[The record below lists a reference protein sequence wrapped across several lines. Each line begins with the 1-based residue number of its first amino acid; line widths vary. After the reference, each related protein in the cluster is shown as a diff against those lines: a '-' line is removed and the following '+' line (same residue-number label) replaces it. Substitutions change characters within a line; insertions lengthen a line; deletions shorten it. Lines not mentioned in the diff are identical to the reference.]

1 MVVRLLLTAAIG
13 YFLGN
18 LNGAFIMYKLL
29 TGEDIRKSG
38 SGNAGLTNFMRN
50 FGPAKGIWVL
60 VIDIGKAVAAC
71 LIGKLLLAPV
81 DYANEGVMLAAVA
94 VSLGHDFPALLGFHG
109 GKGIVCGFSV
119 ALCADWRC
127 ALIILAVFA
136 VPARHRKRRA
146 LPAHLD
152 PPGPG
157 SLRHGGVRHGSAAF
171 CVSFLWLHWNEP
183 FVAAMGVVIGL
194 LAIFMHRANIKRLL
208 EGTEKK
214 ATFSKFKK
222 QK

>member
-1 MVVRLLLTAAIG
+1 MVVRLLLTALIG

-29 TGEDIRKSG
+29 TGGDIRKSG

-60 VIDIGKAVAAC
+60 IIDIVKSLAAC
-71 LIGKLLLAPV
+71 WLGKILLAPV
-81 DYANEGVMLAAVA
+81 GYGMEGLMVGAAA

-136 VPARHRKRRA
+136 ICLYITRYV
-146 LPAHLD
+146 
-152 PPGPG
+152 
-157 SLRHGGVRHGSAAF
+157 SLSSVLGAAAF
-171 CVSFLWLHWNEP
+171 CISFLWLHWNEP
-183 FVAAMGVVIGL
+183 FVATMGVVIGL

-208 EGTEKK
+208 NGTEKK

>member
-1 MVVRLLLTAAIG
+1 MWVRLLLTVVIG

-18 LNGAFIMYKLL
+18 LNGAFIMYKLIAH
-29 TGEDIRKSG
+29 EDIRKSG

-60 VIDIGKAVAAC
+60 VIDIGKAVLAC
-71 LIGKLLLAPV
+71 LAGKVLMAPLGMPL
-81 DYANEGVMLAAVA
+81 EGVMLGAVA

-127 ALIILAVFA
+127 ALIILAVF
-136 VPARHRKRRA
+136 VICLYFTRYV
-146 LPAHLD
+146 
-152 PPGPG
+152 
-157 SLRHGGVRHGSAAF
+157 SLSSVLAAAAF
-171 CVSFLWLHWNEP
+171 CISFLCFHWHEP
-183 FVAAMGVVIGL
+183 FVAAMGVAIGL

-208 EGTEKK
+208 SGTEKK

>member
-1 MVVRLLLTAAIG
+1 MWLQLLITIVVG

-18 LNGAFIMYKLL
+18 LNGAFLMYKLFAH
-29 TGEDIRKSG
+29 EDIRKSG
-38 SGNAGLTNFMRN
+38 SGNAGLTNFMRK
-50 FGPAKGIWVL
+50 FGPSKGIWVL
-60 VIDIGKAVAAC
+60 LIDIGKAVLTC
-71 LIGKLLLAPV
+71 LIGKFLFAPLG
-81 DYANEGVMLAAVA
+81 YAKEGLMFGALA

-127 ALIILAVFA
+127 ALIILAVFLICLYITRY
-136 VPARHRKRRA
+136 V
-146 LPAHLD
+146 
-152 PPGPG
+152 
-157 SLRHGGVRHGSAAF
+157 SLSSVLAAAAF
-171 CVSFLWLHWNEP
+171 CVSFMVLHWSEP
-183 FVAAMGVVIGL
+183 VVAVIGVLIGL

-208 EGTEKK
+208 SGTEKK

>member
-1 MVVRLLLTAAIG
+1 MWIPLLITAVVG

-18 LNGAFIMYKLL
+18 LNGAFIMYRLL
-29 TGEDIRKSG
+29 THEDIRKSG

-50 FGPAKGIWVL
+50 FGPAKGVWVL
-60 VIDIGKAVAAC
+60 VIDIGKTVAAC
-71 LIGKLLLAPV
+71 LLGKFLLAPLGL
-81 DYANEGVMLAAVA
+81 AMEGLMVGALA

-136 VPARHRKRRA
+136 I
-146 LPAHLD
+146 
-152 PPGPG
+152 
-157 SLRHGGVRHGSAAF
+157 SLYITRYVSLSSILGAAAF
-171 CVSFLWLHWNEP
+171 CASFALLHWQEP
-183 FVAAMGVVIGL
+183 AVAIMGVLIGL

-208 EGTEKK
+208 DGTEKK

>member
-1 MVVRLLLTAAIG
+1 MVVRLLLTALIG

-29 TGEDIRKSG
+29 TGGDIRKSG

-60 VIDIGKAVAAC
+60 IIDIVKSLAAC
-71 LIGKLLLAPV
+71 WLGKILLAPV
-81 DYANEGVMLAAVA
+81 GYGMEGLMVGAVA

-136 VPARHRKRRA
+136 ICLYITRYV
-146 LPAHLD
+146 
-152 PPGPG
+152 
-157 SLRHGGVRHGSAAF
+157 SLSSILGAAAF
-171 CVSFLWLHWNEP
+171 CISFLWLHWNEP
-183 FVAAMGVVIGL
+183 FVATMGVVIGL

-208 EGTEKK
+208 NGIEKK

>member
-1 MVVRLLLTAAIG
+1 MVLRLLLTAIVG
-13 YFLGN
+13 YLLGN

-29 TGEDIRKSG
+29 THQDIRKSG

-60 VIDIGKAVAAC
+60 LIDIGKAVLAC
-71 LIGKLLLAPV
+71 FIGKFLFAPLG
-81 DYANEGVMLAAVA
+81 YAKEGLMIAALA

-136 VPARHRKRRA
+136 
-146 LPAHLD
+146 L
-152 PPGPG
+152 
-157 SLRHGGVRHGSAAF
+157 SLYITRYVSLSSILAAAAF
-171 CVSFLWLHWNEP
+171 CISFAVLHHSEP
-183 FVAAMGVVIGL
+183 VVAVLGVVIGL
-194 LAIFMHRANIKRLL
+194 LAIFMHRANIKRLI

>member
-1 MVVRLLLTAAIG
+1 MALRILLIVVVG

-18 LNGAFIMYKLL
+18 LNGAFIMYRLL
-29 TGEDIRKSG
+29 TKEDIRKSG

-50 FGPAKGIWVL
+50 FGPSKGIWVL
-60 VIDIGKAVAAC
+60 IIDIVKAVAAC
-71 LIGKLLLAPV
+71 LLGKFLLQPLGLGKEGLMIGAL
-81 DYANEGVMLAAVA
+81 A
-94 VSLGHDFPALLGFHG
+94 VSIGHDFPVLLGFHG

-127 ALIILAVFA
+127 ALVILVIFA
-136 VPARHRKRRA
+136 ICLAITRYVSLSSILGA
-146 LPAHLD
+146 L
-152 PPGPG
+152 G
-157 SLRHGGVRHGSAAF
+157 F
-171 CVSFLWLHWNEP
+171 CVSFLVLYWDRPLIA
-183 FVAAMGVVIGL
+183 VMGVVVGL

-208 EGTEKK
+208 SGQEKK

>member
-1 MVVRLLLTAAIG
+1 MVLRLLLTIVAG

-29 TGEDIRKSG
+29 THEDIRKSG

-60 VIDIGKAVAAC
+60 LIDIAKAVAAC
-71 LIGKLLLAPV
+71 LLGKLLLAPLG
-81 DYANEGVMLAAVA
+81 YGMEGLMVGAVA
-94 VSLGHDFPALLGFHG
+94 VSLGHDFPVLLGFHG

-127 ALIILAVFA
+127 ALIILAVFLICLYITRY
-136 VPARHRKRRA
+136 V
-146 LPAHLD
+146 
-152 PPGPG
+152 
-157 SLRHGGVRHGSAAF
+157 SLSSILGAAGF
-171 CVSFLWLHWNEP
+171 CISFLLLHWNQP
-183 FVAAMGVVIGL
+183 IVAALGVVIGL

-208 EGTEKK
+208 AGTEKK

>member
-1 MVVRLLLTAAIG
+1 MWVRLLLTVVIG

-18 LNGAFIMYKLL
+18 LNGAFIMYNLL
-29 TGEDIRKSG
+29 THEDIRKSG
-38 SGNAGLTNFMRN
+38 SGNAGLTNFMRQ
-50 FGPAKGIWVL
+50 FGPGKGIWVL
-60 VIDIGKAVAAC
+60 LIDIGKAVASC
-71 LIGKLLLAPV
+71 LIGKALFAPLGMPM
-81 DYANEGVMLAAVA
+81 EGLMFGALA

-136 VPARHRKRRA
+136 ICLYFTRYV
-146 LPAHLD
+146 
-152 PPGPG
+152 
-157 SLRHGGVRHGSAAF
+157 SLSSILGAAAF
-171 CVSFLWLHWNEP
+171 CVGFAVLHWQEP
-183 FVAAMGVVIGL
+183 VVAVIGVLIGL
-194 LAIFMHRANIKRLL
+194 LAIFMHRSNIKRLL
-208 EGTEKK
+208 AGTEKK

>member
-1 MVVRLLLTAAIG
+1 MVVRLLLTALIG

-29 TGEDIRKSG
+29 TGGDIRKSG

-60 VIDIGKAVAAC
+60 IIDIVKSLAAC
-71 LIGKLLLAPV
+71 WLGKILLAPV
-81 DYANEGVMLAAVA
+81 GYGMEGLMVGAVA

-136 VPARHRKRRA
+136 ICLYITRYV
-146 LPAHLD
+146 
-152 PPGPG
+152 
-157 SLRHGGVRHGSAAF
+157 SLSSVLGAAAF
-171 CVSFLWLHWNEP
+171 CISFLWLHWNEP
-183 FVAAMGVVIGL
+183 FVATMGVVIGL

-208 EGTEKK
+208 NGTEEK

>member
-1 MVVRLLLTAAIG
+1 MWIRLLLTVIFG

-18 LNGAFIMYKLL
+18 LNGAFIMYNLL
-29 TGEDIRKSG
+29 THEDIRKSG
-38 SGNAGLTNFMRN
+38 SGNAGLTNFMRQ
-50 FGPAKGIWVL
+50 FGPGKGIWVL
-60 VIDIGKAVAAC
+60 LIDIGKTVAAC
-71 LIGKLLLAPV
+71 LIGKALFAPLGMPM
-81 DYANEGVMLAAVA
+81 EGLMFGALA

-136 VPARHRKRRA
+136 ICLYFTRYV
-146 LPAHLD
+146 
-152 PPGPG
+152 
-157 SLRHGGVRHGSAAF
+157 SLSSILGAAAF
-171 CVSFLWLHWNEP
+171 CVGFAVLHWQEP
-183 FVAAMGVVIGL
+183 VVAVIGVLIGL
-194 LAIFMHRANIKRLL
+194 LAIFMHRSKIKRLL
-208 EGTEKK
+208 AGTEKK

>member
-1 MVVRLLLTAAIG
+1 MAVRLLLTAVIG
-13 YFLGN
+13 YLLGN

-29 TGEDIRKSG
+29 THEDIRKSG

-50 FGPAKGIWVL
+50 FGPGKGIWVL
-60 VIDIGKAVAAC
+60 LIDFGKAVAAC
-71 LIGKLLLAPV
+71 LLGKFLLAPLG
-81 DYANEGVMLAAVA
+81 YGMEGLMVGAIA

-127 ALIILAVFA
+127 ALIILAIFA
-136 VPARHRKRRA
+136 VCLAITRYV
-146 LPAHLD
+146 
-152 PPGPG
+152 
-157 SLRHGGVRHGSAAF
+157 SLSSILGAAGF
-171 CVSFLWLHWNEP
+171 CVSFVLLHYAQP
-183 FVAAMGVVIGL
+183 LVAVLGVMIGL

-208 EGTEKK
+208 AGTEKK

>member
-1 MVVRLLLTAAIG
+1 MVVRLLLTALIG

-29 TGEDIRKSG
+29 TGGDIRKSG

-60 VIDIGKAVAAC
+60 IIDIVKSLAAC
-71 LIGKLLLAPV
+71 WLGKILLAPV
-81 DYANEGVMLAAVA
+81 GYGMEGLMVGAVA

-127 ALIILAVFA
+127 ALIILAVLA
-136 VPARHRKRRA
+136 ICLYITRYV
-146 LPAHLD
+146 
-152 PPGPG
+152 
-157 SLRHGGVRHGSAAF
+157 SLSSVLGAAAF
-171 CVSFLWLHWNEP
+171 CISFLWLHWNEP
-183 FVAAMGVVIGL
+183 FVATMGVVIGL

-208 EGTEKK
+208 TGQEKK

>member
-1 MVVRLLLTAAIG
+1 MWIRLLLTVLIG

-29 TGEDIRKSG
+29 THEDIRKSG

-50 FGPAKGIWVL
+50 FGPGKAIWVL
-60 VIDIGKAVAAC
+60 VIDIGKAVLAC
-71 LIGKLLLAPV
+71 LLGKLLLIPFGMPM
-81 DYANEGVMLAAVA
+81 EGIMVGALA
-94 VSLGHDFPALLGFHG
+94 VSLGHDFPALMGFHG

-136 VPARHRKRRA
+136 I
-146 LPAHLD
+146 
-152 PPGPG
+152 
-157 SLRHGGVRHGSAAF
+157 SLYFTRYVSLSSILGAVGF
-171 CVSFLWLHWNEP
+171 CVSFLLLHWQEP
-183 FVAAMGVVIGL
+183 VVAVIGVLIGL

-222 QK
+222 KK

>member
-1 MVVRLLLTAAIG
+1 MWIRLLLTAVIG

-18 LNGAFIMYKLL
+18 LNGAFIMYRLL
-29 TGEDIRKSG
+29 THEDIRKSG

-50 FGPAKGIWVL
+50 FGPSKAIWVL
-60 VIDIGKAVAAC
+60 VIDIGKAVLAC
-71 LIGKLLLAPV
+71 LLGKLLLAPLEMPMAGLMV
-81 DYANEGVMLAAVA
+81 GALA

-136 VPARHRKRRA
+136 V
-146 LPAHLD
+146 
-152 PPGPG
+152 
-157 SLRHGGVRHGSAAF
+157 SLAITRYVSLSSILGAVGF
-171 CVSFLWLHWNEP
+171 CISFLVLHWHEP
-183 FVAAMGVVIGL
+183 VVAVIGVIIGL

-208 EGTEKK
+208 AGTEKK

-222 QK
+222 KK

>member
-1 MVVRLLLTAAIG
+1 MWYRILLTAVIG

-18 LNGAFIMYKLL
+18 LNGAFLMYKLIAH
-29 TGEDIRKSG
+29 EDIRKSG

-50 FGPAKGIWVL
+50 YGPSKGIWVL
-60 VIDIGKAVAAC
+60 LIDIGKAVAAC
-71 LIGKLLLAPV
+71 LLGRFLLAPLG
-81 DYANEGVMLAAVA
+81 YPMEGLMVGALA

-109 GKGIVCGFSV
+109 GKGIVCGFAV
-119 ALCADWRC
+119 AIVADWRC
-127 ALIILAVFA
+127 ALIILAIFVICLA
-136 VPARHRKRRA
+136 VTRYV
-146 LPAHLD
+146 
-152 PPGPG
+152 
-157 SLRHGGVRHGSAAF
+157 SLSSVLAAVGF
-171 CVSFLWLHWNEP
+171 CVSFLVFHRHEP
-183 FVAAMGVVIGL
+183 LVAVMGVLIGL

>member
-1 MVVRLLLTAAIG
+1 MWVRLLLTVVIG

-18 LNGAFIMYKLL
+18 LNGAFFMYNLL
-29 TGEDIRKSG
+29 THEDIRKSG
-38 SGNAGLTNFMRN
+38 SGNAGLTNFMRQ
-50 FGPAKGIWVL
+50 FGPGKGIWVL
-60 VIDIGKAVAAC
+60 LIDIGKAVAAC
-71 LIGKLLLAPV
+71 LIGKALFAPLGMPM
-81 DYANEGVMLAAVA
+81 EGLMFGALA

-136 VPARHRKRRA
+136 ICLYFTRYV
-146 LPAHLD
+146 
-152 PPGPG
+152 
-157 SLRHGGVRHGSAAF
+157 SLSSILGAAAF
-171 CVSFLWLHWNEP
+171 CVGFAVLHWQEP
-183 FVAAMGVVIGL
+183 VVAVIGVLIGL
-194 LAIFMHRANIKRLL
+194 LAIFMHRSNIKRLL
-208 EGTEKK
+208 AGTEKK